1 MSASTNVDAPGRFR
15 YSKRWG
21 EPVKLFHRCAAV
33 LAAAAVVAGGTVVE
47 AQAAPSAKS
56 ASFGPAV
63 ITDVPKDPEG
73 SDPAIQKVVPLGTI
87 ETSLQA
93 GKTAY
98 VYSTVTAYDAADVNL
113 IDNEVRCSGAGTSD
127 VVMGE
132 NVLPAPGAP
141 ARVKIITRFLVKA
154 TTSGKLTCNQYLR
167 TSSTSPNVSRETVQ
181 SEMRFASEDVAGDVN
196 GAALQRSLPYDPT
209 PEPVTTSVT
218 TPVLSGKIPAGKK
231 ELAVIADVEFHRCGG
246 DCFTKARFALTVTT
260 SGGANCPAAPVA
272 QIERTMQQGVN
283 HAAVPLYT
291 KLPLKAGCTDFQAKV
306 TTTHL
311 AGDPGFVGGAARGL
325 CNTTGPNNC
334 EDDSHES
341 AMTHIFAVPS

>member
-1 MSASTNVDAPGRFR
+1 M
-15 YSKRWG
+15 WG
-21 EPVKLFHRCAAV
+21 EPVKFFHRCAAV
-33 LAAAAVVAGGTVVE
+33 LAAASMVAGGTAIE
-47 AQAAPSAKS
+47 AQAATSAKS
-56 ASFGPAV
+56 ATFGPTV
-63 ITDVPKDPEG
+63 ITDVPRDPE
-73 SDPAIQKVVPLGTI
+73 DDAPATQKVVPLGTI

-98 VYSTVTAYDAADVNL
+98 VYSTVTASNAADVNL
-113 IDNEVRCSGAGTSD
+113 IDNEVRCSGAGKSD

-141 ARVKIITRFLVKA
+141 STVNIITRFLVTA
-154 TTSGKLTCNQYLR
+154 TTSGKLTCNQFLR
-167 TSSTSPNVSRETVQ
+167 TSSTSPNVSRETVK
-181 SEMRFASEDVAGDVN
+181 SEMRFASEDVTGDVN

-218 TPVLSGKIPAGKK
+218 KPVLSGKIPAGL
-231 ELAVIADVEFHRCGG
+231 EQLAVIADFEFHRCSGEK
-246 DCFTKARFALTVTT
+246 CFTKARFALTVTT
-260 SGGANCPAAPVA
+260 SGGANCPSAPVA
-272 QIERTMQQGVN
+272 QIERTMQRGVN

-311 AGDPGFVGGAARGL
+311 GGDPGTVGGAAPGL
-325 CNTTGPNNC
+325 CNTTGPNFCKDN
-334 EDDSHES
+334 DHES